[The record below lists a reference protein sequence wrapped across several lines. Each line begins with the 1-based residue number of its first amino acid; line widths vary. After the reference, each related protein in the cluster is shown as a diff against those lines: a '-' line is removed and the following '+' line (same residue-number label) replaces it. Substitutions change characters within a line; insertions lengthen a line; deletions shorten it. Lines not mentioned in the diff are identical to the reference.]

1 MSGFAHLCPECLDVP
16 TSQCGYRACPQR
28 ALQTAAVTSFR
39 PEIQGHWQSTPPVDN
54 AARTV
59 AYSGPT
65 IQAAEPGRSFAAAGN
80 PSATGQAAT
89 ETVSLPIKPP
99 RRALEDQQ

>member
-39 PEIQGHWQSTPPVDN
+39 PEIQGHWQGSPPVDS

-59 AYSGPT
+59 AYAGPP
-65 IQAAEPGRSFAAAGN
+65 IQSAEPGRPFVAAAN
-80 PSATGQAAT
+80 PSAGAQAAT
-89 ETVSLPIKPP
+89 ETASLPIKPQ

>member
-16 TSQCGYRACPQR
+16 TTQCGYRACPQR

-39 PEIQGHWQSTPPVDN
+39 PEIQGHWQGTPPVDT

-59 AYSGPT
+59 AYAGPA
-65 IQAAEPGRSFAAAGN
+65 IQVAEPGRPLAAGGN
-80 PSATGQAAT
+80 PSTGTQAAA
-89 ETVSLPIKPP
+89 ETASLPIKPQ

>member
-28 ALQTAAVTSFR
+28 ALQTAALASFR
-39 PEIQGHWQSTPPVDN
+39 PELPGPWRGTPPADA

-59 AYSGPT
+59 AYAGPA
-65 IQAAEPGRSFAAAGN
+65 IQVAEQGRPAAAAGG
-80 PSATGQAAT
+80 PLAVAQGAT
-89 ETVSLPIKPP
+89 ETVPLPVKPQ
-99 RRALEDQQ
+99 RRPLEDQQ